1 VVAVARRLA
10 WGVVRRC
17 VAGPSC
23 TFTHSGSVH
32 ACVGCRVRIAERKP
46 GEDRSSDLT
55 GEASQPST
63 HHLGAADRVAV
74 VRTSRIGGVRLV
86 IVLAVIALCRR

>member
-1 VVAVARRLA
+1 MPALAVEFESL
-10 WGVVRRC
+10 
-17 VAGPSC
+17 
-23 TFTHSGSVH
+23 SGSQT
-32 ACVGCRVRIAERKP
+32 K
-46 GEDRSSDLT
+46 DRSSDLT
-55 GEASQPST
+55 GEASQPSP